1 MEVAQQN
8 DKQRDISE
16 RLQRI
21 VGSDGFRP
29 WEKLDATE
37 QAALTQATQSAQPVM
52 GIVYPHD
59 QDALSQVMACC
70 YQHGWR
76 VLPMGHGSKLSWGGL
91 VSADIAVS
99 TTRMN
104 RLIDHAV
111 GDLTVTVE
119 AGMGFAA
126 LQESLASKRQFLAI
140 DPVYPDRA
148 TLGGIVATADTGRL
162 RQRYGGIRDMLIGL
176 SLVRADGQ
184 IAKAGGRVVKNV
196 AGYDLMKLLS
206 GSYGTLGIISQL
218 TFRVYPLPPASQTV
232 LLSGPAEAIA
242 PVTRGLL
249 ASALTPTAVELI
261 CPQTLAHLGFKV
273 GLKDHLG
280 LLTQFQSLEVSVT
293 QQAERLVQIG
303 QAADLEA
310 IAFTDVHEA
319 NLWQHLQQPMA
330 IATQSPAVRCKI
342 GVLPAHAA
350 IALRHLTTHAPAV
363 QSGQIHASSGLG
375 WLRLDRAIAPEQL
388 YTLREYCQ
396 SQGGFLS
403 LLEGPA
409 ALKQQIDVWGYQGN
423 ALERMCQIKQ
433 QFDPK
438 VLLNPGRFVGGI

>member
-8 DKQRDISE
+8 DKQRDIATHLE
-16 RLQRI
+16 RI
-21 VGSDGFRP
+21 VGSDGFCH
-29 WEKLDATE
+29 WQALDATD
-37 QAALTQATQSAQPVM
+37 QAALIQATQSDQPVM
-52 GIVYPHD
+52 GVVYPQH

-70 YQHGWR
+70 HHHGWR
-76 VLPMGHGSKLSWGGL
+76 VLTLGHGSKLSWGGL

-99 TTRMN
+99 TSRMN

-111 GDLTVTVE
+111 GDLTVTLE
-119 AGMGFAA
+119 AGIGFAA
-126 LQESLASKRQFLAI
+126 LQASLAAERQFLAI
-140 DPVYPDRA
+140 DPAYPDRA

-232 LLSGPAEAIA
+232 LLSGPTEAIA
-242 PVTRGLL
+242 QVTRGLL

-261 CPQTLAHLGFKV
+261 CPKTLARLGLKV
-273 GLKDHLG
+273 GFTDHLG

-293 QQAERLVQIG
+293 QQAERLMQIG

-310 IAFTDVHEA
+310 IAFAGVHET
-319 NLWQHLQQPMA
+319 NLWQQLQEPMA
-330 IATQSPAVRCKI
+330 IAPQAPVVRCKI
-342 GVLPAHAA
+342 GVLPADAA
-350 IALRHLTTHAPAV
+350 IALQHLTTHAPAV

-375 WLRLDRAIAPEQL
+375 WLQLDGAIAPDQL
-388 YTLREYCQ
+388 HTLREYCQ
-396 SQGGFLS
+396 NQGGFLS

-423 ALERMCQIKQ
+423 ALGRMRQIKQ

-438 VLLNPGRFVGGI
+438 ALLNPGRFVGGI